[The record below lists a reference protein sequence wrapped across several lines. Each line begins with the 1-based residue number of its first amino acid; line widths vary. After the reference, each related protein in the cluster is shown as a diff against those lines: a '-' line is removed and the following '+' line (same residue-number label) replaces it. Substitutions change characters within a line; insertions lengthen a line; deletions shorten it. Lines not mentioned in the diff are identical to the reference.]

1 MKRERE
7 EEKINVEGAKAFKKQ
22 EISFFFF
29 SYIFNFLSV
38 SLSLLFPNSEIVTI
52 EFS

>member
-22 EISFFFF
+22 EISFFFLLHFQF
-29 SYIFNFLSV
+29 SLCLS
-38 SLSLLFPNSEIVTI
+38 
-52 EFS
+52 FSPFSQFWNRDNRI